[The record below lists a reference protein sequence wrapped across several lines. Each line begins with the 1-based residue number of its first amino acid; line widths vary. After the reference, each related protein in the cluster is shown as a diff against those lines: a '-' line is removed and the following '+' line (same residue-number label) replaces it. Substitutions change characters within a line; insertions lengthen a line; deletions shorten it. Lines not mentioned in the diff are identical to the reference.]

1 MKILIAVLLV
11 VHGLI
16 VAAQSSSSL
25 SPGKALANPSWLSWF
40 PARLGQSW
48 LLLKLGTE
56 QSFLARAGGILW
68 LAGGLA
74 LVAAGLG
81 IFGFIIPFT
90 WWRGLALAGAVISL
104 VMLAV
109 YAHPFYILGVGASV
123 LLLAALLSKQ
133 WMLLARLGL

>member
-1 MKILIAVLLV
+1 MKIVIAVLLIA
-11 VHGLI
+11 HGLI
-16 VAAQSSSSL
+16 VTAQSSSSFT
-25 SPGKALANPSWLSWF
+25 PGKGVANPSWLSWF
-40 PARLGQSW
+40 PAGLGQSW
-48 LLLKLGTE
+48 LLVKLGIE

-81 IFGFIIPFT
+81 IFGFIIPFS

-104 VMLAV
+104 VMLSIYV
-109 YAHPFYILGVGASV
+109 HPFYILGIGASV
-123 LLLAALLSKQ
+123 VLLVALLSKQ